1 MITRGIKKIVSL
13 IVVCVFL
20 ASSFSVYAESSD
32 PVTLYL
38 FHSES
43 CPHCQKERVFLN
55 SLDTEQLNLQIRE
68 FEISKDVTNA
78 MLFKKVGEALD
89 IDVRGVPLTIVG
101 DQIIHGYRSDETTG
115 KEIVKAIEQARTQ
128 PDQVAPVLENK
139 QHESSQSSEKQVD
152 SISVPLIGE
161 INPLSFSLPLLTI
174 VIAAVDGFNPCAMW
188 VLVFLI
194 SLLIGMKDRR
204 RMWVLG
210 GAFIVSSAL
219 VYFLFLSAWLNLLL
233 FIGFIVWVRGAVGLV
248 AVGAGTYYLYEF
260 FTNKDQ
266 TCAVTGSEQKKKIID
281 RLKAIMQEKHFWVA
295 LAGIIL
301 LAFAVNLIE
310 AICSAGLPA
319 VYTQILTMNNLPLW
333 QYYVYLLL
341 YIIVFMLDDLL
352 VFFIAMKTLQTANLG
367 TNYVHLSRIIGGIV
381 LLLIGLA
388 MLFKPEFIMFG

>member
-139 QHESSQSSEKQVD
+139 QH
-152 SISVPLIGE
+152 
-161 INPLSFSLPLLTI
+161 
-174 VIAAVDGFNPCAMW
+174 
-188 VLVFLI
+188 
-194 SLLIGMKDRR
+194 
-204 RMWVLG
+204 
-210 GAFIVSSAL
+210 
-219 VYFLFLSAWLNLLL
+219 
-233 FIGFIVWVRGAVGLV
+233 
-248 AVGAGTYYLYEF
+248 
-260 FTNKDQ
+260 
-266 TCAVTGSEQKKKIID
+266 
-281 RLKAIMQEKHFWVA
+281 
-295 LAGIIL
+295 
-301 LAFAVNLIE
+301 
-310 AICSAGLPA
+310 
-319 VYTQILTMNNLPLW
+319 
-333 QYYVYLLL
+333 
-341 YIIVFMLDDLL
+341 
-352 VFFIAMKTLQTANLG
+352 
-367 TNYVHLSRIIGGIV
+367 
-381 LLLIGLA
+381 
-388 MLFKPEFIMFG
+388 